1 MRTLLVASLLLIAPA
16 LAAADDPA
24 PTPSRTTDVTKMKN
38 DDCAR
43 ARKANKPC
51 VIDMGGEELEA
62 SAPTAGGAGIGV
74 ITFGKMESLI
84 RIRRDFITEILKTA
98 EDID

>member
-1 MRTLLVASLLLIAPA
+1 MLVASLLLLAPA
-16 LAAADDPA
+16 LAAADAPA

-51 VIDMGGEELEA
+51 VLDMGGEEIE
-62 SAPTAGGAGIGV
+62 STAPTAGGAAVGV
-74 ITFGKMESLI
+74 ITFGKSASLI
-84 RIRRDFITEILKTA
+84 RIRRDFITEILKSA
-98 EDID
+98 EDLD

>member
-1 MRTLLVASLLLIAPA
+1 MLVATLLLIAPA
-16 LAAADDPA
+16 LAAADGPA
-24 PTPSRTTDVTKMKN
+24 PAAAPARTTDVSKMKT

-62 SAPTAGGAGIGV
+62 STPTAGGAAIGIV
-74 ITFGKMESLI
+74 TFGKSTSLI

-98 EDID
+98 EDLD